1 MNNNQRVVPWT
12 VGSHKE
18 KGLGLLTLSPSGP
31 FLV

>member
-1 MNNNQRVVPWT
+1 MTNKKRVVPWT

-18 KGLGLLTLSPSGP
+18 KGLGLLAVSPSGL